1 MNKQIDDF
9 VDLLFNFDMKEL
21 EDETKFLEN
30 YKKLQQEN
38 KALNDRIAKAIEYIE
53 KYDVLKEYS
62 FPLMKRD
69 EENQIKSSIKYEF
82 DTSIKKELLKILKG
96 ELE

>member
-1 MNKQIDDF
+1 MNKEVNIYS
-9 VDLLFNFDMKEL
+9 FN
-21 EDETKFLEN
+21 DECYVYLN
-30 YKKLQQEN
+30 DYKKSQQEN
-38 KALNDRIAKAIEYIE
+38 KALNDRIAQAIEYIE
-53 KYDVLKEYS
+53 KYDVFKEYS

-96 ELE
+96 DKE